1 MKIRL
6 LKSIQKLIYNWKL
19 TKTSYSFL
27 FLLIILIIL
36 FSIFKVSFIEICFV
50 MNSVRFFVFQFPTK
64 ICDKNMTS
72 EIDLVYTWVN
82 GSDIHFIETIRKF
95 DRTFDNARFDDKGE
109 LKYSLRS
116 IEMYAPWIR
125 HIFIVTNGQIP
136 HWLDLE
142 NKQVTLVTH
151 EELID
156 SFDPEILPTFSSV
169 VIETLLHKIPNL
181 SERFLY
187 LNDDIFIGS
196 EIYPD
201 DLYLQST
208 GVNIFLGWPIPDCTN
223 ECPWIFIGDGSCD
236 NICNIEE
243 CQFDGGDCET
253 NVEVKNLKKMAP
265 KFKNLKKSESGKDV
279 FAKSLIYSNKFF
291 NKVYGFKNRKVLAHV
306 GFLLEKSIIESMME
320 KFSFEMKK
328 TQLNRFRST
337 EDLQYAFTYYN
348 FIISENFNQTIEQIF
363 DTFDTDSSMTW
374 SDREIRTILSK
385 IYSLPLDWAAVKYFE
400 DVFTN
405 CSKDET
411 IIQQNEPATTLVYER
426 YQNSVIPTVTKHLVI
441 NCKPISD
448 ILKTNFA
455 VTPKY
460 KYHINPKTGMHSN
473 FKMLTSN
480 VSQVVDVLDELR
492 RTPK

>member
-1 MKIRL
+1 MEIDKDVL
-6 LKSIQKLIYNWKL
+6 PCLVLSHNFNYFIQYFEGMFHRNTVFSV
-19 TKTSYSFL
+19 TKC
-27 FLLIILIIL
+27 
-36 FSIFKVSFIEICFV
+36 VV
-50 MNSVRFFVFQFPTK
+50 FFQFQIFPTK
-64 ICDKNMTS
+64 NCDKNPNS
-72 EIDLVYTWVN
+72 SSIDLVYTWVN
-82 GSDIHFIETIRKF
+82 GSDILFIENIRKF
-95 DRTFDNARFDDKGE
+95 DQTFENARFDDKGE

-142 NKQVTLVTH
+142 NKQVTIVTH
-151 EELID
+151 DELID
-156 SFDPEILPTFSSV
+156 SFDPEMLPTFSSV

-196 EIYPD
+196 EIWPD

-208 GVNIFLGWPIPDCTN
+208 GVNIFLGWPIPDCTS

-243 CQFDGGDCET
+243 CQFDGGDCNTLNET
-253 NVEVKNLKKMAP
+253 KVENKKFQKIAPKLKKLQ
-265 KFKNLKKSESGKDV
+265 KNESGKDV

-291 NKVYGFKNRKVLAHV
+291 NKMYGFKNRKVLAHV
-306 GFLLEKSIIESMME
+306 GFLLQKSIIESMME
-320 KFSFEMKK
+320 KLSFEIKK
-328 TQLNRFRST
+328 TQLNRFRSA

-348 FIISENFNQTIEQIF
+348 FIISENFNQTIEEIF
-363 DTFDTDSSMTW
+363 DQFDTDNSTTL

-385 IYSLPLDWAAVKYFE
+385 IYPLPLDWSAVKYFE

-405 CSKDET
+405 CSKNEQ
-411 IIQQNEPATTLVYER
+411 IQQPSEPATTLVYER
-426 YQNSVIPTVTKHLVI
+426 YQNSDIPTVTKQLVV
-441 NCKPISD
+441 NCKPIAD
-448 ILKTNFA
+448 ILKSHFA
-455 VTPKY
+455 VQPKY
-460 KYHINPKTGMHSN
+460 KFHINPKTGMHSN